1 MRDPKLRSLYN
12 QMANAYKATINAIE
26 NDDHKQAVTLQLS
39 AIDSLNKFNE
49 AVQKYNVVI
58 RSFPKNILAGIFGF
72 DKMNKFEAEA
82 GAESA
87 PKVKF

>member
-49 AVQKYNVVI
+49 AVLKDIEHV
-58 RSFPKNILAGIFGF
+58 RKGGPPKQWAR
-72 DKMNKFEAEA
+72 
-82 GAESA
+82 
-87 PKVKF
+87 